1 MTPEELDEAVAHEA
15 ERRWRAGGGDPS
27 LVRSLQEV
35 ATISARLAREGWV
48 PVDPDLIAVQ
58 GVLRDK
64 HPEIAAAW
72 GNKTALWGGEY
83 AEQAVLDAYKAGR
96 EAESE
101 RAQVVSDA
109 LVEALDDYG
118 NWDYCDKELRQI
130 IDNYKAAR

>member
-83 AEQAVLDAYKAGR
+83 AEQAVLDAYKAG
-96 EAESE
+96 
-101 RAQVVSDA
+101 
-109 LVEALDDYG
+109 
-118 NWDYCDKELRQI
+118 
-130 IDNYKAAR
+130 KAAQ

>member
-1 MTPEELDEAVAHEA
+1 MTATYEQIEDEAHRRFDENPCTPLAHYII
-15 ERRWRAGGGDPS
+15 
-27 LVRSLQEV
+27 EV
-35 ATISARLAREGWV
+35 VREGWV

-64 HPEIAAAW
+64 HPKIAAAW

-96 EAESE
+96 EAEAE
-101 RAQVVSDA
+101 RAKAVSDA
-109 LVEALDDYG
+109 LVQALDDYG
-118 NWDYCDKELRQI
+118 NWDYCDKELRHI